1 MDHAHAD
8 TAPHASPTSGGAF
21 GQASSAETFAESLH
35 DFLIRVDASGAR
47 QMLLD
52 NEIEDVATLRMA
64 SKDDLTRLGIG
75 LKIGTA
81 LKIVTKLA
89 GACSSPSP
97 CPTCFQSLTR

>member
-47 QMLLD
+47 QMLLE

-64 SKDDLTRLGIG
+64 SEDDLTRIG
-75 LKIGTA
+75 LTIGTA
-81 LKIVTKLA
+81 LKIVTALA

>member
-21 GQASSAETFAESLH
+21 GQASSAETFAEPLH

-47 QMLLD
+47 QMLLE

-64 SKDDLTRLGIG
+64 SKEELTAIG
-75 LKIGTA
+75 LKIGTV
-81 LKIVTKLA
+81 LKIVNAFA
-89 GACSSPSP
+89 GACSSPCHCS
-97 CPTCFQSLTR
+97 TCLQSFP